1 MSKKSM
7 EVGFEIVALAGD
19 ARTIYLQTLDLLKEY
34 KKADSG
40 RKSEIL
46 KEIDKNKKEAED
58 LLIQCHQ
65 KQTDLLQTE
74 ARGEDTDMSYL
85 MVHAQDHLMTTLLLK
100 EMLETFIDLYTKE

>member
-19 ARTIYLQTLDLLKEY
+19 ARTIYLQVLELLKEY
-34 KKADSG
+34 KKSSPN
-40 RKSEIL
+40 RKKEIISEI
-46 KEIDKNKKEAED
+46 KRQKQEAEN

-65 KQTDLLQTE
+65 KQTDLLQSE
-74 ARGEDTDMSYL
+74 ARGEDADMSYL

-100 EMLETFIDLYTKE
+100 EILETFLDLYIAG

>member
-1 MSKKSM
+1 M

-19 ARTIYLQTLDLLKEY
+19 ARTIYLQLLELLKEY
-34 KKADSG
+34 KKASPE
-40 RKSEIL
+40 RK
-46 KEIDKNKKEAED
+46 KEIISQINRDKKEAED

-74 ARGEDTDMSYL
+74 ARGEDADMSYL

-100 EMLETFIDLYTKE
+100 EILETFIDLYVEE

>member
-1 MSKKSM
+1 M

-19 ARTIYLQTLDLLKEY
+19 ARTIYLQLLELLKEY
-34 KKADSG
+34 KKASPE
-40 RKSEIL
+40 RR
-46 KEIDKNKKEAED
+46 KEIMSQVNRDKKEAED

-74 ARGEDTDMSYL
+74 ARGEDADMSYL

-100 EMLETFIDLYTKE
+100 EILETFIDLYIGE